1 MEKDYNDLWLKPKKP
16 YSIAHRGASTYY
28 LENTLES
35 FLFANTLGAD
45 FWEVDIQITK
55 DNQLIVFH
63 DSCLPTG
70 ENIVNLYFSE
80 VRNKL
85 PLNSAPLFEDVLNL
99 AIKLNTG
106 IYLDIK
112 AKSAGENLLNILNKY
127 NYPKIII
134 GSFNVQLIK
143 DLKAIGH
150 SFPSSI
156 LIPPGFDPFKF
167 GESAEIIHLCWEN
180 IKEPEKLLDNE
191 FFAKCK
197 QKNKKIVLWH
207 EENPKR
213 MKKLRNLPL
222 LGICSNQPE
231 LVNPMFKKNSNWPV
245 KVVCHRGLNRYAP
258 ENSIASTLLAFG
270 CGFSHVEIDV
280 RETKDKELVVLHD
293 KTLNRTSNTSGEI
306 YKVNFSSLKSIDL
319 GKKYNSS
326 FTNQPLPLLKQILEI
341 AALYD
346 SCLYIEIKNAEV
358 KQVMRL
364 VDSYQFFEKCLF
376 WSEDKTI
383 MKDIINSNF
392 KINYMLRRQDF
403 DKLTDITD
411 NYNPQ
416 VIEYTINDDLN
427 ELQTVKEKR
436 IETMI
441 AYMGVNKKI
450 FEKIIKLRVDY
461 VNIDQ
466 PIFFS
471 KLYKQEFEL

>member
-1 MEKDYNDLWLKPKKP
+1 
-16 YSIAHRGASTYY
+16 
-28 LENTLES
+28 
-35 FLFANTLGAD
+35 
-45 FWEVDIQITK
+45 
-55 DNQLIVFH
+55 
-63 DSCLPTG
+63 
-70 ENIVNLYFSE
+70 
-80 VRNKL
+80 
-85 PLNSAPLFEDVLNL
+85 
-99 AIKLNTG
+99 
-106 IYLDIK
+106 
-112 AKSAGENLLNILNKY
+112 
-127 NYPKIII
+127 
-134 GSFNVQLIK
+134 
-143 DLKAIGH
+143 
-150 SFPSSI
+150 
-156 LIPPGFDPFKF
+156 
-167 GESAEIIHLCWEN
+167 
-180 IKEPEKLLDNE
+180 
-191 FFAKCK
+191 
-197 QKNKKIVLWH
+197 
-207 EENPKR
+207 

-293 KTLNRTSNTSGEI
+293 KTLNRTSNTTGEI

-383 MKDIINSNF
+383 MKDIINSKF